1 MLPLQDFVSAAQDQ
15 VWKHA
20 LGRARLGVWDWNL
33 QTGDCVYSDSWFEM
47 LGYRPGELK
56 QDSDLWLRI
65 SHPDDRDRAVA
76 SGDRHIAGETDAIET
91 ELRLKHKDGHWVW
104 VLDRGGV
111 IERDANGKPLRVVG
125 VQTDISS
132 LKEAENRLSQVNGR
146 YDLVLEASA
155 TGIWHFDLASG
166 QSHWDDRTRNM
177 FGLQPNPIELEKNAW
192 HSFLHPDD
200 KERAE
205 RAHELKPVAGQTSKI
220 RYRIILKDG
229 QVRHVE
235 TLAVYVPD
243 IQNSGSIVGT
253 IRDVT
258 DEVLAA
264 ETIKTEK
271 EKLRVTLRSISDAV
285 VSVDIGGSI
294 IFANSAA
301 AMLVGKLEAE
311 LTGSALRDSFIV
323 GTDVSLASIL
333 GASGQTETTALAEI
347 GEGALFLQWTSNV
360 IRAANGVCLGTVFT
374 LRDVTEAQVRQREL
388 SHAAR
393 HDPLTGLLNRNAFD
407 ADLGEYILRASTEPI
422 AVYYVDLDYFKGLND
437 FAGHAAGDAA
447 LRAISHALRRSL
459 PEQATIAR
467 LGGDEFAVVFGA
479 RETEDAVV
487 IATQILDTVR
497 NVDIW
502 TPAGYR
508 RLGASIGVALIHDN
522 QILPSDAL
530 AFADDACYR
539 AKSLGRNQFAFFSV
553 AGVTLSSGFT
563 AARIVADIAEAK
575 TDGRLQLYGQEIR
588 TLSDPWNPSGDIEVL
603 ARLFAKDGRLISPDE
618 FIPAAERFGM
628 AALLDRWIIGTALRQ
643 FGHDMQ
649 RTGRISLAFNLSAQ
663 TLSDPALWDV
673 IAATLVDTGVAPSNV
688 VFEITETAAFTNFEA
703 AERFVRSARASGC
716 RVSLDDFGTG
726 LSSFEY
732 LRRFPVDC
740 IKIDGAFIQNLAT
753 QQFDREI
760 VGAISKIADNLGCD
774 VVAEKIES
782 AEVIDILCGM
792 GIKFGQGFLMHQP
805 EPLNQ
810 LIGRLRDSWLLPS
823 TAISSV

>member
-1 MLPLQDFVSAAQDQ
+1 MLPLQDFGSAAQYQ

-20 LGRARLGVWDWNL
+20 LKRARLGVWDWNL
-33 QTGDCVYSDSWFEM
+33 QTGDCAYSDGWFEM
-47 LGYRPGELK
+47 LGYRPDELK
-56 QDSDLWLRI
+56 QDSQLWFRI
-65 SHPDDRDRAVA
+65 SHPDDRDRALA

-91 ELRLKHKDGHWVW
+91 ELRLRHKDGRWVW

-111 IERDANGKPLRVVG
+111 IERDADGKPLRVVG

-132 LKEAENRLSQVNGR
+132 LKEAEERLGQVNRR
-146 YDLVLEASA
+146 YDLALEASA
-155 TGIWHFDLASG
+155 TGIWHFDLDSG
-166 QSHWDDRTRNM
+166 ESHWDDRTRHM
-177 FGLQPNPIELEKNAW
+177 FGLQPNPTKLEKRIW

-200 KERAE
+200 KVRAE
-205 RAHELKPVAGQTSKI
+205 QAHELKPDVGQTSKI

-229 QVRHVE
+229 RVRHVE

-243 IQNSGSIVGT
+243 LQSSGSIVGT

-264 ETIKTEK
+264 ETIETEK

-285 VSVDIGGSI
+285 VSVDLGGSI

-301 AMLVGKLEAE
+301 SMLVGKAEAD
-311 LTGSALRDSFIV
+311 LTGSALSDSFIV

-333 GASGQTETTALAEI
+333 CASSQTETTALAQI
-347 GEGALFLQWTSNV
+347 GEGALFLRWTSNV
-360 IRAANGVCLGTVFT
+360 MRAANGACLGTVFT
-374 LRDVTEAQVRQREL
+374 LRDVTDEQLRQREL
-388 SHAAR
+388 SYAAR

-407 ADLGEYILRASTEPI
+407 AALGEHILRAGTEPI

-447 LRAISHALRRSL
+447 LRAIGQALRSGL
-459 PEQATIAR
+459 PAHSTIAR
-467 LGGDEFAVVFGA
+467 LGGDEFAVVLQT
-479 RETEDAVV
+479 RETEDAVG

-497 NVDIW
+497 NVDLG
-502 TPAGYR
+502 TSRGYR

-522 QILPSDAL
+522 QTLASDAL

-539 AKSLGRNQFAFFSV
+539 AKSSGRNQFAFFSV
-553 AGVTLSSGFT
+553 AGATLSSGFT
-563 AARIVADIAEAK
+563 AARIVADITEAK

-588 TLSDPWNPSGDIEVL
+588 YLSDPWSPSGHIEVL
-603 ARLFAKDGRLISPDE
+603 ARLVAKDGRQISPAE
-618 FIPAAERFGM
+618 FIPAAERFGV

-643 FGHDMQ
+643 YGHEVQ
-649 RTGRISLAFNLSAQ
+649 RTRGMSLAFNLSAQ

-673 IAATLVDTGVAPSNV
+673 IAATLADTGVAPSKV
-688 VFEITETAAFTNFEA
+688 VFEITETAAFTNFDA
-703 AERFVRSARASGC
+703 AELFVRSARASGC

-760 VGAISKIADNLGCD
+760 VGAISKIANNLGCD

-782 AEVIDILCGM
+782 AEAIDILCEM
-792 GIKFGQGFLMHQP
+792 EIEFGQGFLMHRP
-805 EPLNQ
+805 EPLNR
-810 LIGRLRDSWLLPS
+810 LIGRPSDIWTMPS
-823 TAISSV
+823 TAISV